1 MKPDIV
7 IIGTGHRLQAGHSD
21 YSVDQH
27 KRFRELLE
35 QTCEKYKIKFIAEE
49 MTAEVLLPDYGTTE
63 TNGQQ
68 VATCKGIEHR
78 YIDLSPKERS
88 QFGIDRFSLHQTGQ
102 SSKLSA
108 PQFAALKRF
117 TGELRECIWLT
128 RILTINIWPTLLVCG
143 ADHGP
148 RVEHLFN
155 SVGKLAILEVNDY
168 EPTSRHC

>member
-1 MKPDIV
+1 MKPKIV
-7 IIGTGHRLQAGHSD
+7 IIGTGHRLQAGHSE

-35 QTCEKYKIKFIAEE
+35 QTCKKYRIKLIAEE
-49 MTAEVLLPDYGTTE
+49 MSEDILSAFGTTE

-68 VATCKGIEHR
+68 VATYKRVQHR
-78 YIDLSPKERS
+78 YIDLSAKERS
-88 QFGIDRFSLHQTGQ
+88 QFGIDRYSLQQTGQ
-102 SSKLSA
+102 SAKLSV
-108 PQFAALKRF
+108 PQFAALEQF

-128 RILTINIWPTLLVCG
+128 RILTINIWPTLFVCG

-148 RVEHLFN
+148 RVKQLFN

-168 EPTSRHC
+168 EP

>member
-1 MKPDIV
+1 MKPKIV
-7 IIGTGHRLQAGHSD
+7 IIGAGHRLQAGHSE

-35 QTCEKYKIKFIAEE
+35 RTCKKYRIKLIAEE
-49 MTAEVLLPDYGTTE
+49 MCEDILSAYGTTE
-63 TNGQQ
+63 TNGRQ
-68 VATCKGIEHR
+68 VATGKGIPHH
-78 YIDLSPKERS
+78 YIDLSATERS
-88 QFGIDRFSLHQTGQ
+88 QFGIDRPSLQQTGQ
-102 SSKLSA
+102 LAKLSL
-108 PQFAALKRF
+108 PQFAALQRF

-128 RILTINIWPTLLVCG
+128 RILKINRWPTLFVCG

-168 EPTSRHC
+168 EP

>member
-7 IIGTGHRLQAGHSD
+7 IIGTGHRLQAGHSA

-27 KRFRELLE
+27 KKFRELLE
-35 QTCEKYKIKFIAEE
+35 QTCDKYGVKLIAEE
-49 MTAEVLLPDYGTTE
+49 MTADVLLSDYGTTE

-68 VATCKGIEHR
+68 VAKSKKGIEHR
-78 YIDLSPKERS
+78 FIDLSPKERS
-88 QFGIDRFSLHQTGQ
+88 QFGIDRFSLHQTGE
-102 SSKLSA
+102 SASLSA

-117 TGELRECIWLT
+117 AGELRECIWLT
-128 RILTINIWPTLLVCG
+128 RILTINSWPALLVCG

-168 EPTSRHC
+168 EP